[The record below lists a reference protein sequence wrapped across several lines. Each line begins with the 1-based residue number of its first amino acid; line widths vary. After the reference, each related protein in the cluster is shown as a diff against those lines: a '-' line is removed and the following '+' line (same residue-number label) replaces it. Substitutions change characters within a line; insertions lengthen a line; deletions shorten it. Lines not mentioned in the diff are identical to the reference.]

1 VTVSS
6 QPDPPDPP
14 VDPALEIT
22 GVELDRDAG
31 TATLTVA
38 AKVPGQVHIA
48 KSNKVKSNG
57 PATVDDGTAELE
69 VIPRN
74 KAAKKLKRKG
84 RLDVNPKVI
93 LNPAAGGELLARRE
107 VTLRHG

>member
-1 VTVSS
+1 MTVSS

-14 VDPALEIT
+14 VDPTLEIT

-38 AKVPGQVHIA
+38 ANVAGQVHVA

-57 PATVDDGTAELE
+57 PATVDDGPAELE

-74 KAAKKLKRKG
+74 KAAKKLMRKG